1 MGVVGHASACL
12 WVCISL
18 SAHSAVVDRI
28 AVTVGKQV
36 ITESD
41 LIRDLRVAALIDR
54 KPVDLSPTAKR
65 EAAVR
70 LVDRILMLR
79 EASDSHLELTSSGDD
94 ARLLAE
100 EKSKFG
106 SDEEYRKALADY
118 SISEA
123 DLSEHL
129 LSGWRALR
137 FTELRF
143 RPEIQVSDADLRE
156 YYENLAANWRKG
168 GRASIPTFEES
179 RTQVEQLA
187 TEDRTIKALDMWL
200 ATARESNEIQY
211 REAVFK

>member
-1 MGVVGHASACL
+1 M
-12 WVCISL
+12 
-18 SAHSAVVDRI
+18 
-28 AVTVGKQV
+28 
-36 ITESD
+36 
-41 LIRDLRVAALIDR
+41 
-54 KPVDLSPTAKR
+54 
-65 EAAVR
+65 
-70 LVDRILMLR
+70 
-79 EASDSHLELTSSGDD
+79 
-94 ARLLAE
+94 
-100 EKSKFG
+100 
-106 SDEEYRKALADY
+106 
-118 SISEA
+118 
-123 DLSEHL
+123 
-129 LSGWRALR
+129 R